1 MTTFMMI
8 MNFTDQGA
16 RSIKDAPK
24 RMDAARQLGKKMG
37 VEIKQIYLTAGES
50 DLVAFLEASDPDAMP
65 RFAMALGSLGN
76 VHTKTVRAWPEAD
89 FLRIVSELP

>member
-1 MTTFMMI
+1 MTTFMMT
-8 MNFTDQGA
+8 MNFTDQGV
-16 RSIKDAPK
+16 STIKDAPK
-24 RMDAARQLGKKMG
+24 RMEGARQLAKKMG
-37 VEIKQIYLTAGES
+37 VDIKQVYLTAGDS

-65 RFAMALGSLGN
+65 RFALALGSLGN